1 MTDLAM
7 LGSLRRRV
15 ILRAQELGNV
25 SQACREAGISRTT
38 YYKWLERWLQ
48 YGPGGLEPHA
58 KRRPQMPNQV
68 SLVVEQAILDY
79 IGVSPTHGPR
89 RIAQELA
96 EGQWGGHLIS
106 HWGVYKTLYRLG
118 LHKRAARLRRFELL
132 QARATGIL
140 TEYTR
145 GLVEARPAASQ
156 LKAKRPGELVG
167 IDTFYVGRLKG
178 VGKVWQY
185 TATDVASSYTF
196 CWLSDGNDSQRAA
209 EFADLLVVHYRD
221 LGVSLQRVLTDNGP
235 EYVGRPFRDRLA
247 GLGVEHTRIKP
258 GRPATNGHVERFHG
272 TVLHEFYRLAFRRRY
287 YRSLAELQ
295 GDLAGFLGW
304 YNHRRTH
311 SGARLRGRTPAA
323 VFSSAAN
330 RGKAA

>member
-1 MTDLAM
+1 MWPVRSSAFCPK
-7 LGSLRRRV
+7 S
-15 ILRAQELGNV
+15 
-25 SQACREAGISRTT
+25 
-38 YYKWLERWLQ
+38 
-48 YGPGGLEPHA
+48 GLDSN
-58 KRRPQMPNQV
+58 R
-68 SLVVEQAILDY
+68 SI
-79 IGVSPTHGPR
+79 
-89 RIAQELA
+89 
-96 EGQWGGHLIS
+96 
-106 HWGVYKTLYRLG
+106 
-118 LHKRAARLRRFELL
+118 
-132 QARATGIL
+132 
-140 TEYTR
+140 
-145 GLVEARPAASQ
+145 
-156 LKAKRPGELVG
+156 
-167 IDTFYVGRLKG
+167 
-178 VGKVWQY
+178 

-196 CWLSDGNDSQRAA
+196 CWLSAGNDSQRAA

-221 LGVSLQRVLTDNGP
+221 LRVSLQRVLTDNGP

-323 VFSSAAN
+323 VFTNAPN